1 MKQWLKDAVFYE
13 IYPQSFYDT
22 NGDGIG
28 DLQGIIAKL
37 DYIRDL
43 GCNALWINPCFDS
56 PFKDAGYDVRDYKKI
71 APRYG
76 TNEDAAA
83 LFKAAHAK
91 GIRVLF
97 DLVPGHTSEEHPW
110 FKASCKPGH
119 NEYSDRFIW
128 TDSCFASGDGMP
140 FIGGETER
148 NGTYILNFFKCQ
160 PALNYGYGKINEKW
174 QKPTD
179 APACV
184 ATVEAM
190 KDVMRFWLDMG
201 CDGFRV
207 DMASSLVKNDTKNKK
222 YTCKIWRNIR
232 DMLDVEYPEA
242 ALIAEWNGPRMS
254 LKNGFD
260 MDFYLN
266 WQGNGYSWL
275 MRNYDGAMDSNPH
288 NIGKAYFC
296 KNSGTG
302 IDKFLDEYLPAYKAT
317 HKDGLWCFIT
327 CNHDT
332 IRPSAGLTTDE
343 LRLAYATIFTLPG
356 APFVYYGDEIGM
368 RYLPLPTKEGGY
380 FRTGSRTP
388 MQWDDTANHGFSTAD
403 AKDIYLPVDRRC
415 AHCGRP
421 GGRPRQ
427 PAEQREVAAGFPSC
441 TRRPERRRAVQG
453 AVRTQGEGRLPP
465 VRLAARRSDLRRQPG
480 GCLHRAAA
488 GAGRGSE
495 NSVHDRQGGDRQR
508 HAVPGRTELCY
519 FGIRLRDTASDGYK
533 KSQPR
538 FHHRDCD
545 FYFYSVFSS
554 TSSMLR
560 FGTQ

>member
-83 LFKAAHAK
+83 LFRAAHEK

-179 APACV
+179 DPACV

-317 HKDGLWCFIT
+317 H
-327 CNHDT
+327 
-332 IRPSAGLTTDE
+332 
-343 LRLAYATIFTLPG
+343 
-356 APFVYYGDEIGM
+356 
-368 RYLPLPTKEGGY
+368 
-380 FRTGSRTP
+380 RTP

-403 AKDIYLPVDRRC
+403 AQDIYLPVDT
-415 AHCGRP
+415 AADAP
-421 GGRPRQ
+421 T
-427 PAEQREVAAGFPSC
+427 VAAQADDPDS
-441 TRRPERRRAVQG
+441 
-453 AVRTQGEGRLPP
+453 L
-465 VRLAARRSDLRRQPG
+465 L
-480 GCLHRAAA
+480 
-488 GAGRGSE
+488 
-495 NSVHDRQGGDRQR
+495 NSVKSLLAFR
-508 HAVPGRTELCY
+508 HAHADLNADAPFKVLYAPKAKDDYRPFVWQRGDLICAVNPAGVSIELPLELAEDLKIQY
-519 FGIRLRDTASDGYK
+519 TIGKAEIVNDTLSLGAQSFAILG
-533 KSQPR
+533 
-538 FHHRDCD
+538 
-545 FYFYSVFSS
+545 
-554 TSSMLR
+554 
-560 FGTQ
+560 